1 MAYSL
6 TTMTVTSSINCYLTV
21 QCYSRSY
28 GVVDFITGVSDNIIT
43 ICDLLVI
50 LLLVLL
56 LDTLFS
62 DMMVMRVGTN
72 L

>member
-28 GVVDFITGVSDNIIT
+28 GVVDFITGVTDNIIT

-50 LLLVLL
+50 QSIL
-56 LDTLFS
+56 LDTSFS
-62 DMMVMRVGTN
+62 DMMMMRVGTN

>member
-28 GVVDFITGVSDNIIT
+28 GVVDFITGVTDNIIT

-50 LLLVLL
+50 PRYIL
-56 LDTLFS
+56 LDTSFS
-62 DMMVMRVGTN
+62 DMMMMRVGTN